1 MVASLLAHGDRGHG
15 AHAAAGAVIRRLRVA
30 VPGALW
36 LRWRKSQGA
45 FVMAEAAV
53 EPIGWERA
61 LMAAEKVK
69 ERLRRATRAL
79 DAAGV
84 PYAVVGGN
92 AVAEWVARVDEDAVR
107 NTRDVD
113 LLIRRPDFPAARA
126 CLEAVGFIY
135 HELLDI
141 DTFIDGPQ
149 GKPSGGIHLLFA
161 GEKVRRDDD
170 YHFARNRRIGTSR
183 RISGRHPRSLG
194 ADEVDLLARQG
205 PSSPSRHDRRRPS
218 RRDLARPLPGTA
230 RRSLAA
236 IAR

>member
-1 MVASLLAHGDRGHG
+1 
-15 AHAAAGAVIRRLRVA
+15 
-30 VPGALW
+30 
-36 LRWRKSQGA
+36 
-45 FVMAEAAV
+45 MAEAAV

-113 LLIRRPDFPAARA
+113 ILIRRPDFPATRA
-126 CLEAVGFIY
+126 SFEAVGFIY
-135 HELLDI
+135 YELLDI

-149 GKPSGGIHLLFA
+149 GKPSGGIHLLYA

-170 YHFARNRRIGTSR
+170 YNLPEIDESERAIEFQVAKLEALTRMKLTAWRDKDRTHLRDLIGVGLIDATWP
-183 RISGRHPRSLG
+183 GRFPAPLG
-194 ADEVDLLARQG
+194 ARLQQLLDNPNG
-205 PSSPSRHDRRRPS
+205 
-218 RRDLARPLPGTA
+218 
-230 RRSLAA
+230 
-236 IAR
+236 